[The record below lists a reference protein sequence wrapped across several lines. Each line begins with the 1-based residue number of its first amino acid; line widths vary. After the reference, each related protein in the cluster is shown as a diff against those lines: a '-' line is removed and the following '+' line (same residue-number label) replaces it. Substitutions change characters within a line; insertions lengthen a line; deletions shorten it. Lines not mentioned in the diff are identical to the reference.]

1 MAVVLTLATT
11 VTTAPPA
18 QAARPGEPFY
28 GDVNDDGHRDRLA
41 AYTGAAGNRGC
52 FVSVAYGRPGGG
64 YLPPVGHRYI
74 ETGAIGPHNCPDMGT
89 VVDLRG
95 DSRPELLLAFSD
107 NNNVTPLRDV
117 LLLDQDFRFVYDRQI
132 GGGFHW
138 LIGTADFNGDGRE
151 DVYVQ
156 GSECAGFARLI
167 SDGAGGFRPDEFR
180 WAGDV
185 SSIVDDLDGNGTS
198 EVVITW
204 SLPLHCTRPGEAGTG
219 VLVLHG
225 DGRIQ
230 HLQRRLT
237 DDEWDARWSISKV
250 RANNDRFYDVRT
262 EHDSGRVD
270 FHLGTPDGTFVR
282 APKLTGDQAYL
293 SKSQPIVLNVTAN
306 DLITGTA
313 PITIREYPR
322 YGQVTVTSD
331 RKVRYTPHPG
341 QRQVDRFVYQVI
353 EANGVT
359 AATAVH
365 IRWRGM

>member
-18 QAARPGEPFY
+18 VAARAGEPFY
-28 GDVNDDGHRDRLA
+28 GDVNDDGHRDRLTV
-41 AYTGAAGNRGC
+41 YTGAAGNRGC

-64 YLPPVGHRYI
+64 YLPPVGHRYL
-74 ETGAIGPHNCPDMGT
+74 ETNAIGPHNCPDTGT
-89 VVDLRG
+89 VADLRG
-95 DSRPELLLAFSD
+95 DGRPELLLAFSD
-107 NNNVTPLRDV
+107 NNNLSGYHDV
-117 LLLDQDFRFVYDRQI
+117 LVLDENFQVAYDRQI

-138 LIGTADFNGDGRE
+138 FIGTADFNGDGKE
-151 DVYVQ
+151 DVYVE
-156 GSECAGFARLI
+156 GIECAGFARLI
-167 SDGAGGFRPDEFR
+167 SDGTGGFRPDEFR

-198 EVVITW
+198 EAVITW
-204 SLPLHCTRPGEAGTG
+204 SFPTYCGSSSDAGTG

-230 HLQRRLT
+230 HLERWMT
-237 DDEWDARWSISKV
+237 EDEWYVRWSISKV
-250 RANNDRFYDVRT
+250 RANNDRFYDVRA
-262 EHDSGRVD
+262 EHDNGRVD
-270 FHLGTPDGTFVR
+270 YHLGTADGTFAR
-282 APKLTGDQAYL
+282 APKLTGDQVYL
-293 SKSQPIVLNVTAN
+293 SKSQPVVVNVTAN
-306 DLITGTA
+306 DWITSTA

-322 YGQVTVTSD
+322 HGRVTITAD
-331 RKVRYTPHPG
+331 RKVRYTPNPG
-341 QRQVDRFVYQVI
+341 QRQTDRFAYQVT